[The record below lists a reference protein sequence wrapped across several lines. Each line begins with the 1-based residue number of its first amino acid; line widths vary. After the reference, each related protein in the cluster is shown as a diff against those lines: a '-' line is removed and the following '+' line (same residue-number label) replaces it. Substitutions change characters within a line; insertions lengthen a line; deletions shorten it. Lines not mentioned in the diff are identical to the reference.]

1 MAFTDRYGLT
11 LTTSS
16 ARAADLYSRGL
27 DHALAAEAP
36 AEACFKEAREEDPGF
51 ALAHVAEA
59 RMLQFR
65 GKMKESAAALALAR
79 EHGAGAT
86 SREQSHIACLG
97 TAISGDSPGAL
108 AALRAH
114 VSEHPRDAY
123 ILSQACGVYGLIGF
137 SGRLERNDEQ
147 LALLEPLAGAYGDD
161 WWFLSQIA
169 FAYNELFRHEEAR
182 QATERSLRGYARNGH
197 ASHTMAHIQ
206 YETGDAE
213 GGANFLREWLV
224 GYDAANQLYVHNHW
238 HLALFELAAGNLE
251 RVVDLYDRVI
261 RPEVS
266 TSPPLGTVADAAAL
280 LWRCNLTERPATELP
295 WEPLAE
301 WSRKMFPQP
310 GMTWA
315 DAHCMIAWAA
325 VNDQAKLG
333 QLIEQ
338 LRDRVAAGKVYAGA
352 MFPVLGEGFQ
362 AFAAEDWERAAT
374 TFDSIAPEV
383 IRLGGSHAQRD
394 VFEETRIEAH
404 ARAGHL
410 EAARNLLEERLDRR
424 PNGRDSR
431 WLERINRQYAGG
443 AAAG

>member
-1 MAFTDRYGLT
+1 MSFTDRYGLT
-11 LTTSS
+11 LTTTS
-16 ARAADLYSRGL
+16 AAAAEAYSRGL

-36 AEACFKEAREEDPGF
+36 GEACFRQAREEDPGF

-59 RMLQFR
+59 RLLQFR
-65 GKMKESAAALALAR
+65 GKMKEAAASLETAR
-79 EHGAGAT
+79 AAAIGAT
-86 SREQSHIACLG
+86 AREQSHIACLA

-114 VSEHPRDAY
+114 VAEYPRDAF

-137 SGRLERNDEQ
+137 SGRLERNEEQ
-147 LALLEPLAGAYGDD
+147 LALLEPLTSAYGDD

-169 FAYNELFRHEEAR
+169 FAYNELFRHDEAR
-182 QATERSLRGYARNGH
+182 RATERSLQGNPRNGH
-197 ASHTMAHIQ
+197 ASHTMAHVQ
-206 YETGDAE
+206 YETGQAE
-213 GGANFLREWLV
+213 AGATFMRDWLV
-224 GYDAANQLYVHNHW
+224 GYDPANQLYVHNSW
-238 HLALFELAAGNLE
+238 HLALFELAAGNYE

-280 LWRCNLTERPATELP
+280 LWRCNLTERPASELP
-295 WEPLAE
+295 WEPLAD
-301 WSRKMFPQP
+301 WARKMFPQP

-325 VNDQAKLG
+325 VNDQARLG
-333 QLIEQ
+333 QLIDQ

-352 MFPVLGEGFQ
+352 MLPTLGEGFQ
-362 AFAAEDWERAAT
+362 AFAAEDWTRAAT
-374 TFDSIAPEV
+374 LFDSVAGEV

-404 ARAGHL
+404 ARAGNL
-410 EAARNLLEERLDRR
+410 ETAKAILEERLDRR
-424 PNGRDSR
+424 PNGRDTR
-431 WLERINRQYAGG
+431 WLERINREY
-443 AAAG
+443 AAAPAAG

>member
-16 ARAADLYSRGL
+16 AKAAELYAKGL
-27 DHALAAEAP
+27 DHSLAAEAP
-36 AEACFKEAREEDPGF
+36 AEACFRQAREEDPGF

-59 RMLQFR
+59 RLLQFR
-65 GKMKESAAALALAR
+65 GKMRESAASLALAR
-79 EHGAGAT
+79 EHGANAT
-86 SREQSHIACLG
+86 TREQSHIACLA

-108 AALRAH
+108 TALKAH
-114 VSEHPRDAY
+114 VADYPRDAF

-182 QATERSLRGYARNGH
+182 KATERSLAGYERNGH

-213 GGANFLREWLV
+213 GGARFLGKWLV
-224 GYDAANQLYVHNHW
+224 GYEPANQLFVHNHW

-251 RVVDLYDRVI
+251 RVIDLYDRVI

-266 TSPPLGTVADAAAL
+266 TSPALGTVADAAAL
-280 LWRCNLTERPATELP
+280 LWRCTLTERPAGELP

-301 WSRKMFPQP
+301 WSRKTFQQP

-325 VNDQAKLG
+325 VNDQARLG
-333 QLIEQ
+333 QLIDQ
-338 LRDRVAAGKVYAGA
+338 LRERVAAGKVYAGP
-352 MFPVLGEGFQ
+352 MLPTLGEAFQ
-362 AFAAEDWERAAT
+362 AFAAQDWERSASI
-374 TFDSIAPEV
+374 FDSVADEV

-410 EAARNLLEERLDRR
+410 EIARKMLEERLDRR
-424 PNGRDSR
+424 QNGRDSR
-431 WLERINRQYAGG
+431 WLERINREYSG
-443 AAAG
+443 ASAAG